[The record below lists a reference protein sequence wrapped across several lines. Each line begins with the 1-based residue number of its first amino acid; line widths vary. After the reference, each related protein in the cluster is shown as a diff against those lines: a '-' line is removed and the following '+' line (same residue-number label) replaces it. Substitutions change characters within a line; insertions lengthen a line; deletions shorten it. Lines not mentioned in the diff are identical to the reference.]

1 MNTDTPRLPF
11 SGRSSTARSCSI
23 RAARDAASDFGR
35 KTGLVLDALHAEGA
49 RGLTRHDLLD
59 RTRIQGSSLCS
70 ILESLRNCGLVVEQ
84 GERISGQFLRHCTIY
99 VASECRTGAAA

>member
-1 MNTDTPRLPF
+1 MDTQTSLPF
-11 SGRSSTARSCSI
+11 SGRSPVARACSI
-23 RAARDAASDFGR
+23 RAAREAASDFGR
-35 KTGLVLDALHAEGA
+35 KTGLVLDALRAEGS
-49 RGLTRHDLLD
+49 RGLTRHDLYD

-70 ILESLRNCGLVVEQ
+70 IIDALVRCGLVVEQ